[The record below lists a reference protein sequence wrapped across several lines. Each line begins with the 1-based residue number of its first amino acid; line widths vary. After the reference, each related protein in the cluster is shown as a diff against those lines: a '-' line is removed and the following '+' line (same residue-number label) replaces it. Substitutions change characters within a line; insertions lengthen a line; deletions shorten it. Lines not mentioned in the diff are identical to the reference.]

1 VTPEAGL
8 DSPRDGSRPRG
19 DAWLLGAAS
28 LVVQV
33 PFLARGLSHLD
44 EGSMLAIADGL
55 ERGERLYADRVT
67 LLAPLAYELLAALF
81 GLLGPSLVVGRAL
94 QAFVFTGCVLLV
106 HAILRELAGP
116 RAAFWGAIAFLA
128 LKPLAFPM
136 WTIVNYSQL
145 AMLFACSGILACLG
159 HLARRRGPW
168 LLATGVGIGL
178 TLATK
183 QNLGALLA
191 VAVACALLLEGR
203 APGRDPGS
211 LRSRVTR
218 VGAGVALVIGGLGAA
233 YARRG
238 TLGALLDRAI
248 LGFGAFPAANWIPPP
263 GLGLG
268 PDDWRAWTFCYLP
281 SSLVG
286 LGLEGRLALPPGWA
300 VVLQPLVVAVYAL
313 PFLFAGL
320 AAFAFGARGSP
331 ARTSN
336 AARSGGA
343 LVLVFCASAH
353 ASMLYRADWAHLMN
367 VYPAAI
373 LLAGVGLAP
382 WCRRLRVARIATAAL
397 LAAWLAAGLALAALV
412 IGSYRS
418 PVESPRGRIL
428 ELPLAAAEANRVLE
442 YASGRPAGERL
453 AFLPAAPLYAFL
465 AERRLALPFDF
476 LLPGILT
483 ERDDARV
490 AEGLRGVGRIVYQP
504 GTNPSVRVPITEY
517 APRSAARLAREFG
530 VERILGRGALVL
542 APRLQPAEAASLDL
556 VDRVRP
562 APEAESGVAR
572 RSWMMYRVLAA
583 RLDAQHGPVCFD
595 LSHEV
600 RRGDVVA
607 FVPMLHPDTWWW
619 ERADPGRTRARFE
632 VRARGAGGAELR
644 VYDEEIAAEP
654 PVHARAA
661 LDALPDGRTGLRFC
675 VSRAGAGPGATTLS
689 AGWGEL
695 RISRALP

>member
-1 VTPEAGL
+1 
-8 DSPRDGSRPRG
+8 
-19 DAWLLGAAS
+19 
-28 LVVQV
+28 
-33 PFLARGLSHLD
+33 
-44 EGSMLAIADGL
+44 M
-55 ERGERLYADRVT
+55 T
-67 LLAPLAYELLAALF
+67 LLAPLGYELLAALF
-81 GLLGPSLVVGRAL
+81 GLLGPSLAVGRVL
-94 QAFVFTGCVLLV
+94 QAFVFTGCVLAGG
-106 HAILRELAGP
+106 AILRELAGP
-116 RAAFWGAIAFLA
+116 RAAWLGAVSLLA

-145 AMLFACSGILACLG
+145 AMLFALAAILACLQ

-178 TLATK
+178 TFATK

-191 VAVACALLLEGR
+191 AAVVCALVLESR
-203 APGRDPGS
+203 AQGATGRDPSALWTRGA
-211 LRSRVTR
+211 RV
-218 VGAGVALVIGGLGAA
+218 VAGVALVIASLGAA
-233 YARRG
+233 YARQG
-238 TLGALLDRAI
+238 TLGELVDRAV
-248 LGFGAFPAANWIPPP
+248 LGFGAFAAANWIPPP

-268 PDDWRAWTFCYLP
+268 PGDWRAWTFYYLP
-281 SSLVG
+281 SPLVG
-286 LGLEGRLALPPGWA
+286 LGLEGRLALPPSWA
-300 VVLQPLVVAVYAL
+300 GVLQPLVVGCYAL
-313 PFLFAGL
+313 PFLFAVL
-320 AAFAFGARGSP
+320 AALARGSP
-331 ARTSN
+331 SRISSSARC
-336 AARSGGA
+336 GGA
-343 LVLVFCASAH
+343 LVLVFCVSAH

-373 LLAGVGLAP
+373 LLAGIGLPP
-382 WCRRLRVARIATAAL
+382 WCRRLRAARIATAAL
-397 LAAWLAAGLALAALV
+397 LAAWLAAGIALAALV

-453 AFLPAAPLYAFL
+453 VFLPAAPLYAFL

-483 ERDDARV
+483 ERDDERV
-490 AEGLRGVGRIVYQP
+490 AERLRGVERIVYQP

-517 APRSAARLAREFG
+517 APRSAARLARAFG
-530 VERILGRGALVL
+530 VERILGWGAFVL
-542 APRLQPAEAASLDL
+542 APRPEPTEAASIDL

-562 APEAESGVAR
+562 APEAEAGVAR

-583 RLDAQHGPVCFD
+583 RLDARSGPVCFD

-607 FVPMLHPDTWWW
+607 FLPMLHPDTWWW
-619 ERADPGRTRARFE
+619 EQADPGRTRARFE
-632 VRARGAGGAELR
+632 VRARSAGGPELR
-644 VYDEEIAAEP
+644 VYDEEIGAKP

-661 LDALPDGRTGLRFC
+661 LDARGEGRTELRFC
-675 VSRAGAGPGATTLS
+675 VSRAGAGPGATALS

-695 RISRALP
+695 RISRAMP